1 MRFLGLFLC
10 LLLTPSLAA
19 ASGLFDAPDG
29 KLAAAGWAGF
39 LDMKFMVDSLG
50 ALLLATALGAVIGFH
65 PMTPRTGDTL
75 TEADMPKV
83 YIMYAFVAAVIGGT
97 VREFGMVIGVVV
109 FGVGGRKRLPP
120 GPCPAPRARPL
131 IAAALPRAGA
141 GPGLP

>member
-39 LDMKFMVDSLG
+39 LDMKFMAESLG

-65 PMTPRTGDTL
+65 PMTPRTVDTL
-75 TEADMPKV
+75 TDADLPKGA
-83 YIMYAFVAAVIGGT
+83 IMDAFVAGPICGT
-97 VREFGMVIGVVV
+97 
-109 FGVGGRKRLPP
+109 
-120 GPCPAPRARPL
+120 AH
-131 IAAALPRAGA
+131 
-141 GPGLP
+141 